1 MGGGDKMEE
10 GKQYRQT
17 KIWEWIPN
25 GMRQT
30 TLEEFG
36 VRRTNTN

>member
-1 MGGGDKMEE
+1 MGGGDIMEE
-10 GKQYRQT
+10 EMRYRQA

-25 GMRQT
+25 GTRQT